1 MIPLA
6 MASEGSTVQL
16 ASVRAG
22 GGLAHRLAAMGLI
35 PGVELVVVN
44 NTRNGPFIVEVK
56 GCRLVLGRGMAQKI
70 VVR

>member
-1 MIPLA
+1 MIPLT
-6 MASEGSTVQL
+6 MACEGSMVHM

-22 GGLAHRLAAMGLI
+22 DRLAHRLAAMGLT
-35 PGVELVVVN
+35 PGVELLVVN

-56 GCRLVLGRGMAQKI
+56 GCRLVLGRGMAHKI